1 MAQHKTT
8 FGGVDILR
16 CLAAVMVMFYHYMA
30 AVALMAL
37 SLRPDFSW
45 PGWRRIGLMTYPLY
59 LFHDV
64 VGAAMLGAL
73 MRAGVPYLAAIATE
87 AEPRIRLLLD
97 HTLFRYRLKVA

>member
-45 PGWRRIGLMTYPLY
+45 PGWRRIGLMT
-59 LFHDV
+59 
-64 VGAAMLGAL
+64 
-73 MRAGVPYLAAIATE
+73 
-87 AEPRIRLLLD
+87 IRSISSMMSSA
-97 HTLFRYRLKVA
+97 RRCSAP